1 MWGGRE
7 GGGGR
12 RRREREEAVLLLFG
26 AQGAAGNLQGI
37 FFLYFTAGVFSD
49 FDQIDFILVAEFTR
63 HRFIKEFIC
72 PISRQSGSER
82 TQSCL
87 EM

>member
-1 MWGGRE
+1 MM

-12 RRREREEAVLLLFG
+12 EEEAVLLLFG

-49 FDQIDFILVAEFTR
+49 FDQIDLILVA
-63 HRFIKEFIC
+63 
-72 PISRQSGSER
+72 
-82 TQSCL
+82 
-87 EM
+87 

>member
-1 MWGGRE
+1 MM

-12 RRREREEAVLLLFG
+12 EEGGGRGREEEAVLLLFG

-49 FDQIDFILVAEFTR
+49 FDQIDFILVA
-63 HRFIKEFIC
+63 
-72 PISRQSGSER
+72 
-82 TQSCL
+82 
-87 EM
+87 